1 MVRSLVPSL
10 LIFLLGVHA
19 GAADRLF
26 VRPWIELEPVV
37 RIDPANYPLPLD
49 VAEKDVLEVGRV
61 LVSGMIYGWTFTYI
75 PSDKARQV
83 SETFT
88 LTPVAQ
94 VAWGNPRLRVTETE
108 VSDARLWARIAY
120 ALDDEEALR
129 RSAWDSNTADLST
142 GRGAVSVMQ
151 GPTGRA
157 ASLDAAIRDAI
168 RLSLDT
174 RWVNK
179 PRQIDGEVVL
189 WDDPVTVVGSGMYTT
204 VAKVKLLV
212 RELVPYRI
220 F

>member
-88 LTPVAQ
+88 LMPVAQ
-94 VAWGNPRLRVTETE
+94 VAWGNPRLRVT
-108 VSDARLWARIAY
+108 A
-120 ALDDEEALR
+120 
-129 RSAWDSNTADLST
+129 
-142 GRGAVSVMQ
+142 
-151 GPTGRA
+151 
-157 ASLDAAIRDAI
+157 
-168 RLSLDT
+168 
-174 RWVNK
+174 
-179 PRQIDGEVVL
+179 
-189 WDDPVTVVGSGMYTT
+189 
-204 VAKVKLLV
+204 
-212 RELVPYRI
+212 
-220 F
+220 

>member
-1 MVRSLVPSL
+1 MRALLLSLIL
-10 LIFLLGVHA
+10 LLPCVDA

-26 VRPWIELEPVV
+26 VRPWIELEPLV
-37 RIDPANYPLPLD
+37 RIDPARYPLPLD
-49 VAEKDVLEVGRV
+49 AAEKDLLEIGRV

-83 SETFT
+83 PETFV

-108 VSDARLWARIAY
+108 VSDTRLWGGISY
-120 ALDDEEALR
+120 SLDDEEALR
-129 RSAWDSNTADLST
+129 RSAWDSNTALLST
-142 GRGAVSVMQ
+142 GRGSVSVTE
-151 GPTGRA
+151 GPAGRA
-157 ASLDAAIRDAI
+157 ASLQAAIRDAI
-168 RLSLDT
+168 RLSLDA

-179 PRQIDGEVVL
+179 PRQIDGAVVL
-189 WDDPVTVVGSGMYTT
+189 WEDPLTVVRSGVYTT
-204 VAKVKLLV
+204 VAKVKVLV

>member
-1 MVRSLVPSL
+1 MRA
-10 LIFLLGVHA
+10 IFLFLLFLLLAVHA

-26 VRPWIELEPVV
+26 VRPWIELEPIV
-37 RIDPANYPLPLD
+37 RIDPARYPLPVD
-49 VAEKDVLEVGRV
+49 AAEKDLLEVGRV

-75 PSDKARQV
+75 PSDKARRV

-94 VAWGNPRLRVTETE
+94 VAWGSPRLRVTETE
-108 VSDARLWARIAY
+108 VSDTRLWARIAY
-120 ALDDEEALR
+120 SLDDEEALR
-129 RSAWDSNTADLST
+129 RSAWDSNTADQST
-142 GRGAVSVMQ
+142 GSGSVSAMG
-151 GPTGRA
+151 GPAGRE
-157 ASLDAAIRDAI
+157 ASLQAAIRDAI

-179 PRQIDGEVVL
+179 PRQVDGAVVL
-189 WDDPVTVVGSGMYTT
+189 WEDPVTVVRSGAYTT
-204 VAKVKLLV
+204 VAKIKLLV